1 MKDAIL
7 AMLPP
12 AHPWREHLLYFDCTD
27 STNTRAKALAD
38 AGAPHGT
45 VLIADRQ
52 TGGRGRMG
60 RQFHS
65 PGGVGLYLSAI
76 LRPDCAPQDLMHLT
90 CAVAVAACDA
100 VEAAAGLRPGIKWT
114 NDLVLGDRKLA
125 GILTE
130 LSIDPETKR
139 VRWAVIGIGVNCCQ
153 TVFPPELQE
162 IATSLA
168 MLTGSPVSRERLAAA
183 MIATFSD
190 MDRALLPG
198 RADIMKTY
206 RAQCIT
212 LGQDVV
218 LLPSGQTGRALD
230 VDDSGA
236 LLVEKP
242 DGSLLTVASGE
253 VSVRKMQK
261 NSRIR

>member
-100 VEAAAGLRPGIKWT
+100 VETATGLRPGIKWT
-114 NDLVLGDRKLA
+114 NDLVSGDRKLA

-153 TVFPPELQE
+153 TAFPPELAQ
-162 IATSLA
+162 IAVSLT
-168 MLTGSPVSRERLAAA
+168 MLTGKSISRERLAAA
-183 MIATFSD
+183 MITAFSD
-190 MDRALLPG
+190 MDQALLP
-198 RADIMKTY
+198 RKEAIMNAY
-206 RAQCIT
+206 RAQCVT
-212 LGQDVV
+212 LGQDVI

-230 VDDSGA
+230 VDGSGA
-236 LLVEKP
+236 LLVEKQ
-242 DGSLLTVASGE
+242 DGSVLTVSFGE
-253 VSVRKMQK
+253 VSVRRMQK
-261 NSRIR
+261 NS